1 MKIPGFLRPLYD
13 AWMAF
18 SKVLGKVMSAIL
30 LTVVWVVL
38 FGAYAIVMKIAAL
51 FRKKADGPST
61 WIDCTAED
69 AATMKRPF

>member
-1 MKIPGFLRPLYD
+1 MPIPKPLRPLYD

-30 LTVVWVVL
+30 LTVVWAVV

-51 FRKKADGPST
+51 FRKKPDGPST
-61 WIDCTAED
+61 WVDCSPED
-69 AATMKRPF
+69 ATTMKRPF